1 MKLTRSN
8 YEWMIKEGILCIVD
22 QNLGGT
28 SVTNDMEN
36 ILTEI
41 YLYSDNSIKKMGI
54 IYRDSEG
61 VWDGVHSKWD
71 QRKCENV
78 SFYPIGE
85 RELEIAI
92 TKMKEI

>member
-8 YEWMIKEGILCIVD
+8 YEWEIQEGILCIVD

-54 IYRDSEG
+54 VYRDSEG
-61 VWDGVHSKWD
+61 VWDGVHRRDIRS
-71 QRKCENV
+71 
-78 SFYPIGE
+78 
-85 RELEIAI
+85 
-92 TKMKEI
+92 